1 MDRHYLINDQ
11 PVLVPFVELVNKM
24 TENDVLKCTE
34 LGLVRI
40 TRLELYASTTVDE
53 YKIVRVI

>member
-1 MDRHYLINDQ
+1 MDRHYLINDN

-40 TRLELYASTTVDE
+40 ARLELYASITVDE

>member
-1 MDRHYLINDQ
+1 MDRHYLINDK
-11 PVLVPFVELVNKM
+11 PVLVPFMGLVNKM

-34 LGLVRI
+34 LGLIRI
-40 TRLELYASTTVDE
+40 ARLELYASTNVDE

>member
-1 MDRHYLINDQ
+1 MDRHYLINDN
-11 PVLVPFVELVNKM
+11 PVLVPFMDLVNKM

-40 TRLELYASTTVDE
+40 ARLELYASTTVDE

>member
-1 MDRHYLINDQ
+1 MNRHYLINDK

-40 TRLELYASTTVDE
+40 ARLELYSSTTVDE
-53 YKIVRVI
+53 YKIVRVR

>member
-1 MDRHYLINDQ
+1 MDRHYLINDN

-40 TRLELYASTTVDE
+40 ARLELYASTTVDE

>member
-1 MDRHYLINDQ
+1 MDRHYLINDN
-11 PVLVPFVELVNKM
+11 PVLVPFMDLVNKM

-40 TRLELYASTTVDE
+40 ARLELYASTSVDE
-53 YKIVRVI
+53 YKIVRVR

>member
-1 MDRHYLINDQ
+1 MNRHYLINDK

-40 TRLELYASTTVDE
+40 ARLELYASTSVDE
-53 YKIVRVI
+53 YKIVRVR